1 MAEEVYWTMKNGK
14 QINVDDM
21 DENHLRNTVKMLLR
35 NTKTKLDVHSMD
47 VSELRDTLKAIIRYF
62 TKAQIQQ
69 ASRRSFQVNGEL
81 AQEDADKYNLWIKGV
96 DIEDY
101 EQDFYPDNY
110 TDSNGDLFYI

>member
-21 DENHLRNTVKMLLR
+21 DKSHLRNTVRMLLR
-35 NTKTKLDVHSMD
+35 NTKTKLDVHNMD
-47 VSELRDTLKAIIRYF
+47 VSELRDTLKAIIRRF
-62 TKAQIQQ
+62 TQAQIRQ

-81 AQEDADKYNLWIKGV
+81 AREDTDKNDLRVRGV

-101 EQDFYPDNY
+101 EQDLYPDNY
-110 TDSNGDLFYI
+110 TDSSGDLFYI